1 MRREASQRG
10 EREEHALMFNL
21 RLQTCAVRAGPE
33 RASRFPGRGEAHA
46 GVHVLLSNG
55 RSTLLS
61 TKSVCG
67 GIRAELEPSG
77 SMHSMPPFMTTPN
90 RWGNDQRRKTGMV
103 CNPHSCTT
111 DRR

>member
-10 EREEHALMFNL
+10 EREENALMFNL
-21 RLQTCAVRAGPE
+21 RLQTCAVGAGPE

-61 TKSVCG
+61 TKSDCG
-67 GIRAELEPSG
+67 GIQAEREPSG
-77 SMHSMPPFMTTPN
+77 STLSMPPFDPAPN
-90 RWGNDQRRKTGMV
+90 REENDQRRKA
-103 CNPHSCTT
+103 C
-111 DRR
+111 R